1 MPAVGVVGSV
11 LVVAIAGMIG
21 TASGKTDGG
30 DRAGASSKS
39 KRQQTIFVDG
49 GKISVWAI
57 NANGRNRR
65 LIANHAGLAKLTPN
79 GKRVYFLANYGL
91 VSVMRPDGSHQR
103 KLRGR
108 GEAFSHRGDLS
119 QTGRLAF
126 IGVTMGDPLERPNIQ
141 IVNADGS
148 GKGAVY
154 SPGAEVAFITTVG
167 ISGDGQRI
175 AFTEVLN
182 SGPGSRLR
190 VINSDGSGLRTL
202 FTNPTAGGDVEDPS
216 FSPDGGRVA
225 FVSGVDNH
233 PGNEEDLL
241 LINVDGSGLR
251 TVTPT
256 PAVGERS
263 PIFSPDG
270 KRLAFATFSGDLF
283 TIGLDGLGRKQ
294 LSRGIGTPTSW
305 GRIVVKRR

>member
-57 NANGRNRR
+57 NPNGRNRR
-65 LIANHAGLAKLTPN
+65 LIAKHAGLAKLSPD
-79 GKRVYFLANYGL
+79 GKRVYFLAQYGL

-103 KLRGR
+103 KLGGR
-108 GEAFSHRGDLS
+108 GEAFNHQGDLS

-126 IGVTMGDPLERPNIQ
+126 CCVLEQPTIQ

-148 GKGAVY
+148 GKGVVY
-154 SPGAEVAFITTVG
+154 APGAEVAFITTVG

-175 AFTEVLN
+175 AFTEVA
-182 SGPGSRLR
+182 GGTSRLR

-202 FTNPTAGGDVEDPS
+202 FTNPTAGGDVEDPA

-225 FVSGVDNH
+225 FVSGIDNH

-241 LINVDGSGLR
+241 VINVDGSGLR

-256 PAVGERS
+256 PTVGERS